1 MARGTRKSLRKSLPT
16 LKRNH
21 HGRKLK
27 RSITRSN
34 KQTHNLMHKVHRILR
49 FNEFMKKEEEK
60 KEEEKKEVER
70 EKIIHQLTT
79 IYSELR
85 MYHPNS
91 NEYKKLTTQKNA
103 LSARF
108 ASLQKPYN
116 IVQALSQEKF

>member
-1 MARGTRKSLRKSLPT
+1 MARGTQKSLHKSLPT

-21 HGRKLK
+21 RGRKLK

-34 KQTHNLMHKVHRILR
+34 KPTYKLTHKVHKILP
-49 FNEFMKKEEEK
+49 FKEFMK

-70 EKIIHQLTT
+70 EKIIHRLST
-79 IYSELR
+79 IYNEKHT
-85 MYHPNS
+85 YNS
-91 NEYKKLTTQKNA
+91 NSKKYKNLIDEKSA

-116 IVQALSQEKF
+116 VVQALSQERF

>member
-1 MARGTRKSLRKSLPT
+1 MARGTRKSLHKSLPT

-21 HGRKLK
+21 HVRKLK
-27 RSITRSN
+27 RS
-34 KQTHNLMHKVHRILR
+34 KPTHKLTHKVHKILP
-49 FNEFMKKEEEK
+49 FNEFMKEA
-60 KEEEKKEVER
+60 ER
-70 EKIIHQLTT
+70 EKIIHRLTT

-91 NEYKKLTTQKNA
+91 NEYKKLTAQKNA

-116 IVQALSQEKF
+116 IVQALSQERF